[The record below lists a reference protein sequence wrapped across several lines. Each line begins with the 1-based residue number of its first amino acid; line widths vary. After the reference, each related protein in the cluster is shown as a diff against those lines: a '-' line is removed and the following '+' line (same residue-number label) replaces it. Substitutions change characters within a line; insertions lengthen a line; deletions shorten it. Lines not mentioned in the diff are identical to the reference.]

1 MTYLNKIGAISL
13 LIFSQLLCYSQV
25 KVSGVIVDSNGSP
38 VPGAAVTPFPIDK
51 GFAGNLSWTATDE
64 NAEFHLILSEG
75 HYELRAKGEGY
86 PDPNLLFCAD
96 PAAVFP
102 AVNVSKR
109 NLSGIRVQLGS
120 RGATIEGKVHDA
132 ATTQSI
138 PKAKVTLCDARKSNV
153 CVELFSDS
161 TGRFQFTVP
170 SKPMLITATASGYKQ
185 FLYGGGAEV
194 TLSPDEDRRLVI
206 DLERK

>member
-96 PAAVFP
+96 PAAVFL
-102 AVNVSKR
+102 AVNV
-109 NLSGIRVQLGS
+109 
-120 RGATIEGKVHDA
+120 
-132 ATTQSI
+132 
-138 PKAKVTLCDARKSNV
+138 PKLN
-153 CVELFSDS
+153 
-161 TGRFQFTVP
+161 FTV
-170 SKPMLITATASGYKQ
+170 I
-185 FLYGGGAEV
+185 
-194 TLSPDEDRRLVI
+194 
-206 DLERK
+206 